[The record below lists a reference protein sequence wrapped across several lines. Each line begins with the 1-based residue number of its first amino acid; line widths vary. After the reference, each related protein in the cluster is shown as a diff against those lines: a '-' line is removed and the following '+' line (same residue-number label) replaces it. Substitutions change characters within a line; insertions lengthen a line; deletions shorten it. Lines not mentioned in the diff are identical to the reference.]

1 MGSVMSVS
9 ATDAECSLSL
19 SLLCVVVE
27 AGRAFTRWLRNNGAE
42 LDRVVVAPSEDV
54 GGYGIIVER
63 MLAVRLQLH
72 DDAVTH
78 SLTVRPCLACE
89 YRKARPS
96 SRSPSP

>member
-1 MGSVMSVS
+1 M
-9 ATDAECSLSL
+9 
-19 SLLCVVVE
+19 E

-72 DDAVTH
+72 DHDAVTH
-78 SLTVRPCLACE
+78 SLTVRP
-89 YRKARPS
+89 
-96 SRSPSP
+96 